1 MAKTIGK
8 EKHIIRIGNYSFNKR
23 AMAIYMEE
31 NDGFLDSLIT
41 ASFDYKMDD
50 IPFGVA
56 VIDPDNLK
64 GSIVMETLC
73 NEGVCAPYK
82 EQTLVVGN
90 VNYPLFKFDVDKLEE
105 YDTTGVINYRKAFI
119 RQYKDD
125 INFLGNPTS
134 KFFYNKKEDFFTF
147 ITMDFTNIDG
157 YITSVKIN
165 KENVIDAKEFC
176 LTAMQTGFAMHY
188 VFFKRLCL
196 DARLDNYVA
205 VNINSDSFKKE
216 EKIFLAKN
224 PKYTGISREVM
235 DSLISWATT

>member
-23 AMAIYMEE
+23 AMAIYMEDNE
-31 NDGFLDSLIT
+31 GFLDSLIT

-56 VIDPDNLK
+56 VIDPDNSK
-64 GSIVMETLC
+64 GSILMETLC

-82 EQTLVVGN
+82 EKTLVVGD

-105 YDTTGVINYRKAFI
+105 YDTTGVINYRRAFI
-119 RQYKDD
+119 SQYKDD
-125 INFLGNPTS
+125 INFLGGHTS
-134 KFFYNKKEDFFTF
+134 KFFYNTKEDFFTF
-147 ITMDFTNIDG
+147 VRMDCTNTDA

-176 LTAMQTGFAMHY
+176 LAMQTGFAMHY

-196 DARLDNYVA
+196 DATLNNYVA

-216 EKIFLAKN
+216 EKIFLAKK